1 MAHPS
6 RRDVLR
12 LGLALS
18 VVGLPA
24 LSGCTV
30 SDPTV
35 QDPAATGTFEPTP
48 TEASGSPSST
58 ATPTT
63 TPTISGA
70 QRGSELEIGL
80 ADLATAIRRR
90 SGLSKARR
98 AMLSDIADAHSAHAR
113 ALSDW
118 APTKPATKPGG
129 SVPAQLGKLARSE
142 RAAARRYRRTAL
154 ASSGADALLWSSLS
168 LAATGFSA
176 VSDSSPPAVGRLR
189 SPKPAAL
196 LSDTHAT
203 QELVK
208 QLHAVV
214 YGYQLAIGTLP
225 VGSKSHNRAV
235 RELEQHR
242 AIRDRQI
249 AWLIRRSAEV
259 PAAEPAYV
267 PSVNPTNGRSAEKL
281 IMKMLVALQPFC
293 GLSIAAADDHDRQRA
308 FDLLAT
314 TAVRSHAW
322 GAPLD
327 AWPGYA

>member
-12 LGLALS
+12 LGLAIS

-24 LSGCTV
+24 LAGCTL
-30 SDPTV
+30 SDPTIE
-35 QDPAATGTFEPTP
+35 DPAGTSTLQPTP

-80 ADLATAIRRR
+80 ADLAAAIRRR
-90 SGLSKARR
+90 SGLSKDRR
-98 AMLSDIADAHSAHAR
+98 AMLADIADAHRAHAR

-118 APTKPATKPGG
+118 APTKPAARPEG
-129 SVPAQLGKLARSE
+129 SVPALLRKLARSE

-176 VSDSSPPAVGRLR
+176 VTDSSPPAVGRLR
-189 SPKPAAL
+189 SPKPAAV
-196 LSDTHAT
+196 LSDTQAT
-203 QELVK
+203 QELVR

-225 VGSKSHNRAV
+225 AV
-235 RELEQHR
+235 ERFPQS
-242 AIRDRQI
+242 
-249 AWLIRRSAEV
+249 RRSGA
-259 PAAEPAYV
+259 PAAPGD
-267 PSVNPTNGRSAEKL
+267 PRSADR
-281 IMKMLVALQPFC
+281 LVDQEV
-293 GLSIAAADDHDRQRA
+293 GG
-308 FDLLAT
+308 
-314 TAVRSHAW
+314 
-322 GAPLD
+322 GA
-327 AWPGYA
+327 GG

>member
-24 LSGCTV
+24 LAGCAL
-30 SDPTV
+30 SDPTIE
-35 QDPAATGTFEPTP
+35 DPAATARSRTHPDRGFRLIVLDRHPDDDTDDP
-48 TEASGSPSST
+48 
-58 ATPTT
+58 
-63 TPTISGA
+63 GA

-80 ADLATAIRRR
+80 ADLAAAIRRR

-98 AMLSDIADAHSAHAR
+98 AMLADIADAHSAHAR

-118 APTKPATKPGG
+118 APTKPATRPGG
-129 SVPAQLGKLARSE
+129 SVPTQLGKLARNE

-176 VSDSSPPAVGRLR
+176 VSDSSPPTVGRLR
-189 SPKPAAL
+189 SPKPAAM
-196 LSDTHAT
+196 LSDTQAT
-203 QELVK
+203 QELVR

-225 VGSKSHNRAV
+225 VGQVPQS
-235 RELEQHR
+235 
-242 AIRDRQI
+242 
-249 AWLIRRSAEV
+249 RRSGTRAAPGHPRPADRLVDQEV
-259 PAAEPAYV
+259 
-267 PSVNPTNGRSAEKL
+267 GR
-281 IMKMLVALQPFC
+281 
-293 GLSIAAADDHDRQRA
+293 
-308 FDLLAT
+308 
-314 TAVRSHAW
+314 
-322 GAPLD
+322 GA
-327 AWPGYA
+327 GG